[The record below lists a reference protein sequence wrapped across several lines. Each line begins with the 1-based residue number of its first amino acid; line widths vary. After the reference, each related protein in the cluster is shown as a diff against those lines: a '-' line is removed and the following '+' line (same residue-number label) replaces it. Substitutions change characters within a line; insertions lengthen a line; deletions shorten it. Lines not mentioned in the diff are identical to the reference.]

1 MFHRCHLVSLFQT
14 EAGDVTS
21 KYHVLRDVIKNYLP
35 LPDIPV
41 PVESPKMTLPSIE
54 LQAKAALLSDA
65 SRRYLGTSFTQSFKP
80 KTFEELN
87 QFSGFVLYETEL
99 PKLKRDPSV
108 LKIPFLNDRAIVTID
123 DVRF

>member
-1 MFHRCHLVSLFQT
+1 M
-14 EAGDVTS
+14 
-21 KYHVLRDVIKNYLP
+21 P

-54 LQAKAALLSDA
+54 LQAKSALLSDA
-65 SRRYLGTSFTQSFKP
+65 SRRFLGTSFTQSFKP

-123 DVRF
+123 DVRL